1 MIETLEKNKIKSH
14 TKYGCNFI
22 FAFLVAAD
30 AVNTENIELNIDQV
44 QDSDA
49 HGHTWIYMW

>member
-30 AVNTENIELNIDQV
+30 AVNTENIDLNIDQV